1 MLFNQFDPRKQAKL
15 KLYKIDHLPKHDEMY
30 QSTKGM
36 NFKETFKTIY
46 KSEGPKG
53 FFRGLLPSLIKNSL
67 VTGQYFSVLFFFE

>member
-1 MLFNQFDPRKQAKL
+1 
-15 KLYKIDHLPKHDEMY
+15 MY